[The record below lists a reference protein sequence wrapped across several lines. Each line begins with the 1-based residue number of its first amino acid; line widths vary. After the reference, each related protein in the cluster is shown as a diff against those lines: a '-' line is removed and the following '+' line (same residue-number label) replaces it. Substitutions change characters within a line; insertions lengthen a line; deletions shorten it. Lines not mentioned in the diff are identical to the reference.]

1 MLKLFIRYLY
11 MIDYK
16 NKYFKYKNKY
26 LNLLYTFKYLKKEL
40 LDLEKN
46 IQITHCTNNNQPLDL
61 KKEYCQGKFNKHFN
75 LEKEINK
82 YLY

>member
-1 MLKLFIRYLY
+1 

-26 LNLLYTFKYLKKEL
+26 LNLLHTFKNLKKEL
-40 LDLEKN
+40 LDLETD
-46 IQITHCTNNNQPLDL
+46 IQITHCTNNTQPLDL
-61 KKEYCQGKFNKHFN
+61 EKEYCQVKFNKHFD